1 MKNEPLVTMPPDPQ
15 GAGVTQTRTLLEE
28 RGVACSLLT
37 LAPGKTHE
45 CCPNADR
52 DHVYF
57 VAQGE
62 VEAHVGEL
70 NYMLRADEALHV
82 AKDKSATFECRG
94 SAPAKL
100 LRVSVLAPVNE
111 PDLLCSFPG

>member
-15 GAGVTQTRTLLEE
+15 GAGVTQTRTLVEE

-37 LAPGKTHE
+37 LAPGQTHE

-57 VAQGE
+57 VVQGE
-62 VEAHVGEL
+62 VKARVGEL
-70 NYMLRADEALHV
+70 NHLLRSDEALHIG
-82 AKDKSATFECRG
+82 KEKSATLESRG

-100 LRVSVLAPVNE
+100 LRISVLAPATE